1 MPITRTASGSYI
13 LGCKSAPHSIMG
25 GNLLAFHVMMS
36 LLNKMLLVLTGRGS
50 PAPGSRREFVFLH
63 LHH

>member
-1 MPITRTASGSYI
+1 
-13 LGCKSAPHSIMG
+13 MG
-25 GNLLAFHVMMS
+25 GNLLAFHVMI
-36 LLNKMLLVLTGRGS
+36 NNPDKMLLVLTGRGS